1 MDEQRPQTQFRKF
14 KNPEQLTRKEMTIAY
29 RMNKTAYTVVKRN
42 YFQST

>member
-14 KNPEQLTRKEMTIAY
+14 KNAEQLTRTEMAIAY

-42 YFQST
+42 YF

>member
-1 MDEQRPQTQFRKF
+1 MDEQRPQTKFRKF
-14 KNPEQLTRKEMTIAY
+14 KNPEQLTRTEMTIAH